1 MIEILQQFFSNF
13 YFELKLR
20 KLITNLKYV
29 YFIQWVFI
37 SFFLPKIFLPKIQ
50 SYKLYITEQQNKFS
64 LWGEVNFKLLITKSM
79 GRKQNARPWM
89 RFAYVLT
96 IHCAAIHIF
105 SFDITLHV
113 SDRIRAVLTYMNFK
127 IQTWL

>member
-79 GRKQNARPWM
+79 GRKQNARP
-89 RFAYVLT
+89 
-96 IHCAAIHIF
+96 
-105 SFDITLHV
+105 
-113 SDRIRAVLTYMNFK
+113 
-127 IQTWL
+127 

>member
-37 SFFLPKIFLPKIQ
+37 SFFF
-50 SYKLYITEQQNKFS
+50 TENLFTENS
-64 LWGEVNFKLLITKSM
+64 IL
-79 GRKQNARPWM
+79 
-89 RFAYVLT
+89 
-96 IHCAAIHIF
+96 
-105 SFDITLHV
+105 
-113 SDRIRAVLTYMNFK
+113 
-127 IQTWL
+127 